1 MNVLFDMETGDPD
14 DAVTL
19 CFLIAHPAVSL
30 RAVTVTPGTD
40 EQIGLVRHILKV
52 TEHSD
57 IPVGSYRPNYDKN
70 CVSIYY
76 RRWLG
81 NFESASPDDEGH
93 KIIRQTLDEY
103 PDLTLITGAP
113 LTNFGSLEVSQP
125 IHRWVAQGGFAGD
138 NVVPPQYRLPKFN
151 GLLFCPTYN
160 FNGGPKQALKMLNEV
175 PINERL
181 LVSKNV
187 CHGVVYDLDF
197 HKLLATQQHIH
208 PGYELIYKGMEL
220 YLAKNRAGKKF
231 HDPLAACIAIDP
243 SICLFKEVKL
253 LRKGGKWG
261 SEPAEGTNTFISIYA
276 DQDKFRQTF
285 LQL

>member
-19 CFLIAHPAVSL
+19 CFLIAHPAISL

-40 EQIGLVRHILKV
+40 EQIGLVHHILK
-52 TEHSD
+52 TTKHTD

-81 NFESASPDDEGH
+81 NFESTSPDDEGY
-93 KIIRQTLDEY
+93 KIISQTLDEY
-103 PDLTLITGAP
+103 PDLTIITGAP
-113 LTNFGSLEVSQP
+113 LTNFGSLEVKQP
-125 IHRWVAQGGFAGD
+125 IHRWIAQGGFAGD

-160 FNGGPKQALKMLNEV
+160 FNGGPKQALKMLNDV
-175 PINERL
+175 PIKERI

-187 CHGVVYDLDF
+187 CHGVVYDQDF
-197 HKLLATQQHIH
+197 HKLLATQKHLH

-220 YLAKNRAGKKF
+220 YLSKNRAGKKF
-231 HDPLAACIAIDP
+231 HDPLAACVALDQ
-243 SICLFKEVKL
+243 SICIFKEVKL

-261 SEPAEGTNTFISIYA
+261 SEPNEGTNTFISIYA